1 MQVFHLNY
9 WVEFFEDLEL
19 VRGRSKNTI
28 MAYSRDLELYSNF
41 IATKKDHNA
50 FYDFMKALGLSQ
62 RSQARVIS
70 SVRSYLKFCQSKG
83 QNVEE
88 LRQLRPPKVKAGLP
102 KPITQEQFK
111 LLLEA
116 CETDTPAK
124 TLRNQTCL
132 MLLFGLGC
140 RVTELIDLNLISYS
154 ETEAWMKIKGK
165 GQKER
170 LVPVTSVLKAVIGA
184 YLSGA
189 RTALKPKDANAFL
202 INDRG
207 ARPSRVDVWR
217 WLSAW
222 SKKASLSS
230 PIHPHQFRHGF
241 ATSLLED
248 GADLRSIQVL
258 LGHTSIQTTQIYTS
272 VTSQNKVAVYD
283 EHHPLGRSK

>member
-1 MQVFHLNY
+1 MQVYNLKY
-9 WVEFFEDLEL
+9 WGNFFEDLEL
-19 VRGRSKNTI
+19 VRGRSQNTI
-28 MAYSRDLELYSNF
+28 MAYRRDLELYSSF
-41 IATKKDHNA
+41 ISTKKDHSA
-50 FYDFMKALGLSQ
+50 FYDFMKGQGLSA

-116 CETDTPAK
+116 CITDSAAK

-140 RVTELIDLNLISYS
+140 RVTELIELNLMSYNQA
-154 ETEAWMKIKGK
+154 EGWMKIRGK
-165 GQKER
+165 GRKER
-170 LVPVTSVLKAVIGA
+170 LVPVTSVLAEVLGLYSKN
-184 YLSGA
+184 A
-189 RTALKPKDANAFL
+189 RSELNPKDANAFL
-202 INDRG
+202 VNDRG
-207 ARPSRVDVWR
+207 SRPSRVDVWR

-258 LGHTSIQTTQIYTS
+258 LGHTSIQTTQIYTN
-272 VTSQNKVAVYD
+272 VTSQNKVEVYD
-283 EHHPLGRSK
+283 AHHPLARLK